1 MYMKYRVTNEEDNM
15 RAVVQRVKRAEVRV
29 EGSITGKIEKGIL
42 VLLGV
47 GEDDENKDLEYIAD
61 KIINLRIFE
70 DNDDK
75 MNLSVLDVGGK
86 VLVVSQFTLYG
97 DCRKGNRP
105 SYSKAAR
112 PPKAQ
117 DYYDR
122 FIEYLSN
129 KYSIKVESG
138 VFQAS
143 MEVDFI
149 NDGPVTL
156 MIDSKKIF

>member
-1 MYMKYRVTNEEDNM
+1 M
-15 RAVVQRVKRAEVRV
+15 RAVVQRVKRAQVSV

-47 GEDDENKDLEYIAD
+47 GEDDEIEDLEYMAK

-70 DNDDK
+70 DNEDK
-75 MNLSVLDVGGK
+75 MNLSVLDVGGN
-86 VLVVSQFTLYG
+86 VLVISQFTLYG

-112 PPKAQ
+112 PDIAKE
-117 DYYDR
+117 YYDR
-122 FIEYLSN
+122 FIEYIKDN
-129 KYSIKVESG
+129 YKIKVESG
-138 VFQAS
+138 IFQAS

-156 MIDSKKIF
+156 MLDSKKIF

>member
-1 MYMKYRVTNEEDNM
+1 M
-15 RAVVQRVKRAEVRV
+15 RAVVQRVKRAQVSV

-47 GEDDENKDLEYIAD
+47 GENDEIEDLEYMAK

-70 DNDDK
+70 DNEDK
-75 MNLSVLDVGGK
+75 MNLSVLDVGGN
-86 VLVVSQFTLYG
+86 VLVISQFTLYG

-112 PPKAQ
+112 PDIAKE
-117 DYYDR
+117 YYDR
-122 FIEYLSN
+122 FIEYIKDN
-129 KYSIKVESG
+129 YKIKVELG
-138 VFQAS
+138 IFQAS

-156 MIDSKKIF
+156 MLDSKKIF

>member
-1 MYMKYRVTNEEDNM
+1 M
-15 RAVVQRVKRAEVRV
+15 RAVVQRVKRAQVSV

-47 GEDDENKDLEYIAD
+47 GENDEIEDLEYMAK

-70 DNDDK
+70 DNEDK
-75 MNLSVLDVGGK
+75 MNLSVLDVGGN
-86 VLVVSQFTLYG
+86 VLVISQFTLYG

-112 PPKAQ
+112 PDIAKE
-117 DYYDR
+117 YYDR
-122 FIEYLSN
+122 FIEYIKDN
-129 KYSIKVESG
+129 YKIKVESG

-156 MIDSKKIF
+156 MLDSKKIF

>member
-1 MYMKYRVTNEEDNM
+1 M

-42 VLLGV
+42 VFLGV
-47 GEDDENKDLEYIAD
+47 GEDDEVKDLEYTAD
-61 KIINLRIFE
+61 KIMNLRIFE

-105 SYSKAAR
+105 SYSKAAK
-112 PPKAQ
+112 PQKAK
-117 DYYDR
+117 DYYER
-122 FIEYLSN
+122 FIEYLNN
-129 KYSIKVESG
+129 KYNIKVETG

-156 MIDSKKIF
+156 MLDSKKIF